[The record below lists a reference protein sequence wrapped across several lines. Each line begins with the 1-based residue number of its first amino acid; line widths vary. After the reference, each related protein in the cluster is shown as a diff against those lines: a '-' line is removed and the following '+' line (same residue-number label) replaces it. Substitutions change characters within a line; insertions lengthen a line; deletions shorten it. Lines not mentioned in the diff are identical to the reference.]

1 MKILL
6 TSFDIWQS
14 YHKSN
19 SSDDLLNIVWQQESL
34 RHDVF
39 FLRKLHVCFER
50 APSMVVEKIEEIQP
64 ELIICCG
71 MAESREI
78 LTIESQARSKND
90 TLKSNIELTKLVN
103 GLKFCQISNDAGQ
116 FVCERLYYEV
126 LRYIVDGEL
135 TCKCLFVHVPILT
148 DQNREKI
155 LSDFLAIMSKSV
167 SLIELG

>member
-19 SSDDLLNIVWQQESL
+19 SADDLLNIVWQQESL
-34 RHDVF
+34 PHDLF
-39 FLRKLHVCFER
+39 FLRKLPVCFET
-50 APSMVVEKIEEIQP
+50 APKMVIQEIDKIQP

-78 LTIESQARSKND
+78 LTIESQARGKND
-90 TLKSNIELTKLVN
+90 TLKSNIELTNLVN

-126 LRYIVDGEL
+126 LRYIVDREL
-135 TCKCLFVHVPILT
+135 TSKCLFVHVPILT

-155 LSDFLAIMSKSV
+155 LTDFLAIISKSV
-167 SLIELG
+167 SSIELC